1 MDVMHLS
8 LPAGKADFNFEE
20 AAAALGISSNELQ
33 ELVAD
38 RLNAD
43 GPSVR
48 NLARMRFRPADLIM
62 LNMVQ
67 AARAGVPR
75 GRLYLLA
82 LARRARARS
91 GR

>member
-1 MDVMHLS
+1 MDVIHLS
-8 LPAGKADFNFEE
+8 LPAGKAEFNFEE
-20 AAAALGISSNELQ
+20 AAAALGISSNEL
-33 ELVAD
+33 ETLVAE

-67 AARAGVPR
+67 AARAGVPVE
-75 GRLYLLA
+75 
-82 LARRARARS
+82 
-91 GR
+91 

>member
-8 LPAGKADFNFEE
+8 LPAGKAEFNFEE
-20 AAAALGISSNELQ
+20 AAAALGISSNEL
-33 ELVAD
+33 ETLVVE

-67 AARAGVPR
+67 AARAGVP
-75 GRLYLLA
+75 A
-82 LARRARARS
+82 E
-91 GR
+91 